1 MAYTAEL
8 LSVGT
13 ELLLGNIL
21 NSDARDLSR
30 ELAAMGINVYY
41 HTVVGDNPQRLR
53 AAVSW
58 QGPGRSHHHH
68 HRRPGTHLRRPDQ
81 AGAGRSLRPA
91 AGVPPRVRRRHPGLL
106 RQIRSG
112 DDGKQSS
119 AGLAAL
125 EGCHILDNPW
135 GTAPGCAF
143 HSGNNDVVMLP
154 GPPRECIPMFRE
166 KAAPWAGSAEP
177 GGYPVPYPAHLRA
190 GEPRWRTGF
199 GTG

>member
-53 AAVSW
+53 AAVELARS
-58 QGPGRSHHHH
+58 PGGHHHH

-81 AGAGRSLRPA
+81 AGAWPK
-91 AGVPPRVRRRHPGLL
+91 P
-106 RQIRSG
+106 
-112 DDGKQSS
+112 S
-119 AGLAAL
+119 AGRWCSTPSAPTPS
-125 EGCHILDNPW
+125 GTTSPNPV
-135 GTAPGCAF
+135 G
-143 HSGNNDVVMLP
+143 
-154 GPPRECIPMFRE
+154 R
-166 KAAPWAGSAEP
+166 
-177 GGYPVPYPAHLRA
+177 
-190 GEPRWRTGF
+190 
-199 GTG
+199 